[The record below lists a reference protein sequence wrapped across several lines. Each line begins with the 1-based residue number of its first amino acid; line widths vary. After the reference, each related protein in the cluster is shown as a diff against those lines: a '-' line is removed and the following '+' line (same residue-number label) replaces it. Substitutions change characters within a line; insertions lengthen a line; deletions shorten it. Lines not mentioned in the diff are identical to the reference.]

1 MVEARGSDV
10 SAIPAG
16 CTPAGVT
23 DKKVL
28 DAFSVR
34 FDTATEDAK
43 VAVPGHPTNG
53 DEDRYKDKCGTYA
66 KCLKQKGLG
75 LVDLNAFQKFRA
87 ALGSADGTVAG
98 TADFESGHLLGG
110 GRPLNGPLGAF
121 ALSLASR
128 DSVQFGVPMV
138 PASPALVS
146 EEYAT
151 ELVELYWGSL
161 LRDVPFT
168 EYETNETA
176 NDAAA
181 ELTSMPKYAGP
192 RDKNG
197 KVAPRVLFRGG
208 LNLSKANYFPGETVG
223 PDISQF
229 CIKPTGLGVQAID
242 QKMRTLAEGVDYM
255 TDLATWQA
263 VQNGDPT
270 GLELQWTDTRRY
282 LHTGRALAAFTHED
296 ELYQAY
302 FTAYLALKTFRI
314 PANPTNPY
322 AAYKA
327 QQAFGTFGGPDIA
340 ATLAAVA
347 KTALNAVWY
356 QKWIVHLRHR
366 PESGGGIVELMK
378 TGAKP
383 GVEGALHKSV
393 LDSEAVKRS
402 RAKYGS
408 FLLSQAFAEGSPAH
422 PAYPTGHGTVAGA
435 CITALKFFFDGTA
448 VIPNPMVPSRDGLS
462 LEPYTYSNADNG
474 LMTVNGELHKLA
486 HNISFGHGVHAGI
499 HWRSDTDYSILLGEE
514 VALNF
519 LQNQVRTYKEK
530 VSVDLIKLDGSKMT
544 VSN

>member
-208 LNLSKANYFPGETVG
+208 LN
-223 PDISQF
+223 
-229 CIKPTGLGVQAID
+229 
-242 QKMRTLAEGVDYM
+242 
-255 TDLATWQA
+255 
-263 VQNGDPT
+263 
-270 GLELQWTDTRRY
+270 
-282 LHTGRALAAFTHED
+282 
-296 ELYQAY
+296 
-302 FTAYLALKTFRI
+302 
-314 PANPTNPY
+314 
-322 AAYKA
+322 
-327 QQAFGTFGGPDIA
+327 
-340 ATLAAVA
+340 
-347 KTALNAVWY
+347 
-356 QKWIVHLRHR
+356 
-366 PESGGGIVELMK
+366 
-378 TGAKP
+378 
-383 GVEGALHKSV
+383 
-393 LDSEAVKRS
+393 
-402 RAKYGS
+402 
-408 FLLSQAFAEGSPAH
+408 
-422 PAYPTGHGTVAGA
+422 
-435 CITALKFFFDGTA
+435 
-448 VIPNPMVPSRDGLS
+448 
-462 LEPYTYSNADNG
+462 
-474 LMTVNGELHKLA
+474 
-486 HNISFGHGVHAGI
+486 
-499 HWRSDTDYSILLGEE
+499 
-514 VALNF
+514 
-519 LQNQVRTYKEK
+519 
-530 VSVDLIKLDGSKMT
+530 
-544 VSN
+544 